1 MNESHCPHCRYH
13 DSKNAIIWKQ
23 ALCLIHFWNQR
34 IFGQDWMTWWVTIF
48 VFLSWDWS
56 RESSWVEACHGAI
69 SRRLGIE
76 RISIIPRFEI
86 PYSFFLQTAPVIDQ
100 AIWGKN
106 WYSICKPVMIE
117 RQPCR
122 DIFDLQNVF
131 IIITTIDLFQKLK
144 YLLLNKAQYLHSYWQ
159 IVQNFIINIS

>member
-1 MNESHCPHCRYH
+1 
-13 DSKNAIIWKQ
+13 
-23 ALCLIHFWNQR
+23 
-34 IFGQDWMTWWVTIF
+34 
-48 VFLSWDWS
+48 
-56 RESSWVEACHGAI
+56 
-69 SRRLGIE
+69 
-76 RISIIPRFEI
+76 
-86 PYSFFLQTAPVIDQ
+86 
-100 AIWGKN
+100 
-106 WYSICKPVMIE
+106 MIE

>member
-1 MNESHCPHCRYH
+1 MKTSSLF
-13 DSKNAIIWKQ
+13 DSFLKPEDFWSGLNDMVGNY
-23 ALCLIHFWNQR
+23 LCFSQL
-34 IFGQDWMTWWVTIF
+34 G
-48 VFLSWDWS
+48 L

-69 SRRLGIE
+69 SRIE

-86 PYSFFLQTAPVIDQ
+86 PYSFFLQTAPAIDQ

-106 WYSICKPVMIE
+106 WYSIRKPVMIE
-117 RQPCR
+117 RQPRR
-122 DIFDLQNVF
+122 DIFDPQNVF

-144 YLLLNKAQYLHSYWQ
+144 YLLLNKVQYLHSYWQ